1 MKALK
6 IVGLVVFGLL
16 VLGVGLLFFLTRI
29 FDPNDYKEN
38 IQQAAREHANVE
50 LTLEGDIAWS
60 LFPWLGIELEQ
71 VGVAPLDQPDQ
82 QLAQVGS
89 MGLGVKVLPLL
100 RKQLRMDD
108 VILDSV
114 TLNLVRNQQGVANWE
129 SIGASE
135 EVVQE
140 EGATTEAEPEQGGTD
155 LDIAIESVRITNANV
170 RYTDEQA
177 GQSLQMEDINLT
189 TGALIEGESFDV
201 EFLGLLIVDDPALRV
216 RMDLNSVARFDLS
229 QNRYELEAI
238 DLKVDASGTPFS
250 GRAVNL
256 ELQGNALVDLTEQIA
271 ELNEMRLTV
280 ADMRA
285 TGQLKATDLDGE
297 MKLTGN
303 LDAAEFDGRK
313 FIRSLGQ
320 ELPETSDP
328 RALEAVALS
337 ANIDGSAN
345 SLMLNDLKLVVDG
358 SELTGN
364 AGLADFERQALRFNL
379 TGNTLNIDK
388 YLPAEEEP
396 SEDAAPTPVLPSG
409 GSRTG
414 VAPPAW
420 SDEAVLPLETLA
432 TLDIDGQLSLQ
443 EVIVTGLTISPF
455 EVSVLANDGVVQL
468 RQLSGGVFGGEF
480 SAQGEINT
488 RSTPTTVSIEPV
500 LTGIDSLA
508 LQEAYEQPPQ
518 IRGLVDLNAN
528 LQAQGNSIYRWMD
541 TLDGNASFTVN
552 DGALVG
558 VNLEQ
563 QLCRAIALANRKA
576 LSESRGGQDTPFR
589 SLQGS
594 FNIENGQVRNE
605 DLVVALPGIAAKGR
619 GSVNLPQQK
628 MDYRIG
634 LEIQGDTREMPDP
647 ACQVNERYAGI
658 EWPIRCEG
666 FLHNAASS
674 CGVDGDGVAKIAGR
688 LIGDEAKR
696 KVEEKLEDKLG
707 EQAPAV
713 RDALRGLL
721 GR

>member
-50 LTLEGDIAWS
+50 LTLDGDIAWS

-71 VGVAPLDQPDQ
+71 VGVAPLEQPDQ

-114 TLNLVRNQQGVANWE
+114 TLNLVRNQEGVGNWE

-216 RMDLNSVARFDLS
+216 RLDLNSVARFDLDL
-229 QNRYELEAI
+229 NRYELEAI

-256 ELQGNALVDLTEQIA
+256 ELQGNALVDLTAQIA

-285 TGQLKATDLDGE
+285 TGQLKATELDGD
-297 MKLTGN
+297 MKLIGN

-313 FIRSLGQ
+313 FIASLGQ

-337 ANIDGSAN
+337 ANINGTAN
-345 SLMLNDLKLVVDG
+345 SLMLNDLTLTLDG
-358 SELTGN
+358 SELSGN
-364 AGLADFERQALRFNL
+364 AGLANFERQALRFDL
-379 TGNTLNIDK
+379 TGNSLNIDK

-396 SEDAAPTPVLPSG
+396 TDDTAPKPVLPSG

-432 TLDIDGQLSLQ
+432 SLDVDGQLSLQ

-480 SAQGEINT
+480 TAEGEINT
-488 RSTPTTVSIEPV
+488 RSTPSTVSIKPV

-518 IRGLVDLNAN
+518 IRGLVDLKAN
-528 LQAQGNSIYRWMD
+528 LQAQGNSLYRWMD
-541 TLDGNASFTVN
+541 TLNGNASFTVN

-563 QLCRAIALANRKA
+563 QLCSAIALANRKA
-576 LSESRGGQDTPFR
+576 LSESRGAQDTPFR
-589 SLQGS
+589 RLQGS
-594 FNIENGQVRNE
+594 FNIENGQVRND
-605 DLVVALPGIAAKGR
+605 DLVVALPGIAVN
-619 GSVNLPQQK
+619 GSGDVNLPQQK
-628 MDYRIG
+628 MDYRLG
-634 LEIQGDTREMPDP
+634 LLIEGDTREMPDP
-647 ACQVNERYAGI
+647 ACQVNERYVGI

-666 FLHNAASS
+666 YLHNAASS

>member
-50 LTLEGDIAWS
+50 LTLDGDIAWS
-60 LFPWLGIELEQ
+60 LFPWLGIELKQ
-71 VGVAPLDQPDQ
+71 VSVAPIDQPDQ
-82 QLAQVGS
+82 QIAQVGS
-89 MGLGVKVLPLL
+89 LGLGVKVLPLL
-100 RKQLRMDD
+100 RNQLRMDD

-114 TLNLVRNQQGVANWE
+114 TLNLVRNQQGVGNWE

-135 EVVQE
+135 EAVQE
-140 EGATTEAEPEQGGTD
+140 EGATTEAEPEEGGRD
-155 LDIAIESVRITNANV
+155 LDIAIESVRITNASV

-201 EFLGLLIVDDPALRV
+201 EFLGMMLVDDPALRI
-216 RMDLNSVARFDLS
+216 RLDLNSVARFDLGH
-229 QNRYELEAI
+229 NRYELEAI

-271 ELNEMRLTV
+271 ELNEMRLTI

-285 TGQLKATDLDGE
+285 TGQLKATELEGD

-337 ANIDGSAN
+337 ANIDGTTN
-345 SLMLNDLKLVVDG
+345 SIMLNDLRLVIDG
-358 SELTGN
+358 SELTGT
-364 AGLADFERQALRFNL
+364 AGLADIERQALRFDL
-379 TGNTLNIDK
+379 TGNSLNIDK
-388 YLPAEEEP
+388 YLPADEEP
-396 SEDAAPTPVLPSG
+396 SEDAFPTPVLPSG
-409 GSRTG
+409 GSRSG

-432 TLDIDGQLSLQ
+432 TLDVDGKLNLQ
-443 EVIVTGLTISPF
+443 EVIVTDLTISPF
-455 EVSVLANDGVVQL
+455 EVSVLAKDGVVQL
-468 RQLSGGVFGGEF
+468 RQLSGGLFGGEF
-480 SAQGEINT
+480 SAQGRIDT
-488 RSTPTTVSIEPV
+488 RSTPTTVSIKPV
-500 LTGIDSLA
+500 LSKIDSLA

-518 IRGLVDLNAN
+518 IRGLVDLNAD
-528 LQAQGNSIYRWMD
+528 LQARGNSVYRWMD
-541 TLDGNASFTVN
+541 TLGGNARFTVN
-552 DGALVG
+552 DGALIG

-563 QLCRAIALANRKA
+563 QLCSAIALANRKA

-594 FNIENGQVRNE
+594 FNIENGQVRND

-647 ACQVNERYAGI
+647 ACQVNERYVGI

>member
-71 VGVAPLDQPDQ
+71 VGVAPLEQPDQ

-114 TLNLVRNQQGVANWE
+114 SLNLVRNQQGVGNWE

-140 EGATTEAEPEQGGTD
+140 EGATTEAEPAQAGGD

-216 RMDLNSVARFDLS
+216 RLDLNSVARFDLS

-250 GRAVNL
+250 GRAVSL

-285 TGQLKATDLDGE
+285 TGQLKATDLSGE

-337 ANIDGSAN
+337 ANIDGTAN

-358 SELTGN
+358 SELTGD
-364 AGLADFERQALRFNL
+364 AGLADIERQALRFNL

-388 YLPAEEEP
+388 YLPAEEAP

-409 GSRTG
+409 GSRSG
-414 VAPPAW
+414 IAPPAW

-432 TLDIDGQLSLQ
+432 TLDVDGKLSLQ

-455 EVSVLANDGVVQL
+455 EVSVLAKDGLVQL

-480 SAQGEINT
+480 AAQGQINT
-488 RSTPTTVSIEPV
+488 RSTPTTVSIKPV
-500 LTGIDSLA
+500 LTNIDSLA

-518 IRGLVDLNAN
+518 IRGLVDLNAD

-563 QLCRAIALANRKA
+563 QLCSAIALANRKA

-589 SLQGS
+589 RLQGS
-594 FNIENGQVRNE
+594 FNIEDGQVRND
-605 DLVVALPGIAAKGR
+605 DLVVALPGIAARGR

-628 MDYRIG
+628 LDYRLG

-647 ACQVNERYAGI
+647 ACQVNERYVGI

-696 KVEEKLEDKLG
+696 KVEEKLEDELG
-707 EQAPAV
+707 DKAPAV

>member
-50 LTLEGDIAWS
+50 LTLDGDIAWS

-71 VGVAPLDQPDQ
+71 VGVAPLEQPDQ

-100 RKQLRMDD
+100 RRQLRMDD

-114 TLNLVRNQQGVANWE
+114 TLNLVRNQQGVGNWE

-155 LDIAIESVRITNANV
+155 LDIAIESVRITNASV

-216 RMDLNSVARFDLS
+216 RVDLNSVARFDLDL
-229 QNRYELEAI
+229 NRYELEAI

-256 ELQGNALVDLTEQIA
+256 ELQGNALVDLTAQIA

-285 TGQLKATDLDGE
+285 TGQLKATELDGD

-303 LDAAEFDGRK
+303 LDAAEFDGRE
-313 FIRSLGQ
+313 FIASLGQ

-328 RALEAVALS
+328 RALQAVALS
-337 ANIDGSAN
+337 ANINGTAN
-345 SLMLNDLKLVVDG
+345 SLMLNDLTLTLDG
-358 SELTGN
+358 SELTGS
-364 AGLADFERQALRFNL
+364 AGLANFERQALRFDL
-379 TGNTLNIDK
+379 TGNSLNIDK

-396 SEDAAPTPVLPSG
+396 TEEAVPKPVLPSG

-432 TLDIDGQLSLQ
+432 SLDVDGQLSLQ
-443 EVIVTGLTISPF
+443 EVIVTDLTISPF
-455 EVSVLANDGVVQL
+455 EVSVLANEGVVQL

-480 SAQGEINT
+480 TAEGEINT
-488 RSTPTTVSIEPV
+488 RSTPATVSIKPV

-518 IRGLVDLNAN
+518 ISGLVDLNAD
-528 LQAQGNSIYRWMD
+528 LQAQGNSLYRWMD
-541 TLDGNASFTVN
+541 TLDGNASFIVN

-563 QLCRAIALANRKA
+563 QLCSAIALVNREA
-576 LSESRGGQDTPFR
+576 LSESRGAQDTPFR
-589 SLQGS
+589 RLQGS
-594 FNIENGQVRNE
+594 FNIENGQVRND
-605 DLVVALPGIAAKGR
+605 DLVVALPGIAVN
-619 GSVNLPQQK
+619 GSGDVDLPAQR
-628 MDYRIG
+628 MDYRLG
-634 LEIQGDTREMPDP
+634 LQIEGDTREMPDP
-647 ACQVNERYAGI
+647 ACQVNERYVGI

-666 FLHNAASS
+666 YLHNAASS

>member
-29 FDPNDYKEN
+29 FDPNDYKDN

-50 LTLEGDIAWS
+50 LTLDGDIAWS

-71 VGVAPLDQPDQ
+71 VGVAPIEQPDQ

-114 TLNLVRNQQGVANWE
+114 TLNLVRNQEGVGNWE

-135 EVVQE
+135 EEVQE
-140 EGATTEAEPEQGGTD
+140 EGATTEAEPDQGGTD

-216 RMDLNSVARFDLS
+216 RLDLNSVARFDLDL
-229 QNRYELEAI
+229 NRYELEAI
-238 DLKVDASGTPFS
+238 DLKIDASGTPFS

-256 ELQGNALVDLTEQIA
+256 ELQGNALVDLTAQIA

-285 TGQLKATDLDGE
+285 TGQLKATELDGD
-297 MKLTGN
+297 MKLVGN

-313 FIRSLGQ
+313 FIASLGQ

-337 ANIDGSAN
+337 ANINGTAN
-345 SLMLNDLKLVVDG
+345 SLMLNDLTLVLDG
-358 SELTGN
+358 SELTGS
-364 AGLADFERQALRFNL
+364 AGLANFERQALRFDL
-379 TGNTLNIDK
+379 TGNSLNIDK

-396 SEDAAPTPVLPSG
+396 TEDAAPKPVLPSG

-432 TLDIDGQLSLQ
+432 SLDVDGQLSLQ
-443 EVIVTGLTISPF
+443 EVIVTDLTISPF

-480 SAQGEINT
+480 TAEGEINT
-488 RSTPTTVSIEPV
+488 RSTPATVSIKPV

-518 IRGLVDLNAN
+518 IRGLVDLNAD
-528 LQAQGNSIYRWMD
+528 LQAQGNSLNRWMD

-552 DGALVG
+552 DGALIG

-563 QLCRAIALANRKA
+563 QLCSAIALANRKA
-576 LSESRGGQDTPFR
+576 LSEARGAQDTPFR
-589 SLQGS
+589 RLQGS
-594 FNIENGQVRNE
+594 FNIENGQVRND
-605 DLVVALPGIAAKGR
+605 DLVVALPGIAVKGR
-619 GSVNLPQQK
+619 GDVNLPQQT
-628 MDYRIG
+628 MDYRLG
-634 LEIQGDTREMPDP
+634 LLIEGDTREMPDP
-647 ACQVNERYAGI
+647 ACQVNERYVGI
-658 EWPIRCEG
+658 EWPVRCEG
-666 FLHNAASS
+666 YLHNAASS